1 MNLEDLAQALKID
14 LTDGKYK
21 FLFEQYKDNYGIYIA
36 KEKALEIMILDR
48 ITELVEKIG
57 GENE

>member
-21 FLFEQYKDNYGIYIA
+21 FLFEQYKDTYGNIKA
-36 KEKALEIMILDR
+36 NKRALEIMILDR